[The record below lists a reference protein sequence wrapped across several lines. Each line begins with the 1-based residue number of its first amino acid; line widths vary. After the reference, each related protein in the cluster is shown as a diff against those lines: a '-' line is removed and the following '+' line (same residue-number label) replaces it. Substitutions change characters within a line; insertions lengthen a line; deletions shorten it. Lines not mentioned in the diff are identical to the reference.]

1 MAQKIA
7 LPTFPNK
14 PRNLKIGAELNR
26 GAWGTVYNG
35 DLEERSVAVKQ
46 IHALLHQGGEE
57 ENRRELFED
66 FRDECRKLQ
75 ALNHPHI
82 VGK

>member
-7 LPTFPNK
+7 LPTFPKNF
-14 PRNLKIGAELNR
+14 KIGAELNR
-26 GAWGTVYNG
+26 GAWGTMYNG
-35 DLEERSVAVKQ
+35 DLEERSIAVKR

-57 ENRRELFED
+57 ENRRKLFVD
-66 FRDECRKLQ
+66 FRDECRKRQ